1 MHHRK
6 ASRNMTKPIIKLN
19 PFKRTA
25 KQKMLQKTCI
35 RLNYFQ
41 SEAAPMKS
49 YCLTPEQY
57 AENFYVGHSKSDTIY
72 LIPEKWQ
79 QRAQERYLIEQIF
92 SYKSLCFNTVT
103 TISYAFSLVMNFFSA
118 WRSTV
123 PYFASY
129 VLSCQMLFCQT
140 APLLPS
146 LTQQQNVMEH
156 WWKGLTSTAIPP
168 TSVSDTWAS
177 IMK

>member
-129 VLSCQMLFCQT
+129 VLSCQIPWYQIPFIPDTKEWEIGSFCMQ
-140 APLLPS
+140 PS
-146 LTQQQNVMEH
+146 II
-156 WWKGLTSTAIPP
+156 TSGTIIWCLE
-168 TSVSDTWAS
+168 VSF
-177 IMK
+177 I